1 MNRLSVNI
9 CSSIDIWVAE
19 AIDEGR
25 MTIVERTEECCIR
38 IDNHGQKIQEA
49 PEASCRMLQ
58 VDGACLDKASTI
70 KKMTLVKLSSAFD
83 PVVLPFE

>member
-1 MNRLSVNI
+1 
-9 CSSIDIWVAE
+9 
-19 AIDEGR
+19 
-25 MTIVERTEECCIR
+25 MTIVGRTEECCIR

-58 VDGACLDKASTI
+58 VDGGCLEKASTI
-70 KKMTLVKLSSAFD
+70 EKMTLVKLSSAFD